1 MISMNVG
8 GNRPGPSPCFPE
20 HVDAQAEGGLGER
33 SVFLRA
39 RKKKK
44 QGGNKGMLSCR
55 MASGG
60 WRGEANCT

>member
-1 MISMNVG
+1 MISINVG

-20 HVDAQAEGGLGER
+20 HVDTQAEGGLGER
-33 SVFLRA
+33 SLLFCA
-39 RKKKK
+39 REKK

-60 WRGEANCT
+60 WWEEANCT